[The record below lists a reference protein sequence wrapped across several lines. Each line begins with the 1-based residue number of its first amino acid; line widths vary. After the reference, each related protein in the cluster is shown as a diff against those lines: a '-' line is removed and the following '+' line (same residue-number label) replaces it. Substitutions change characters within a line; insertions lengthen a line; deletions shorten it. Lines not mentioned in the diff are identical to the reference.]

1 MTDRHY
7 LLLSR
12 GRSPGKMMAP
22 LPSASLMYISIYYL
36 LLVPCFRSSYPT
48 LSRTNTDRR
57 DVVMV
62 DMLLG
67 SAAAQAD
74 ERVRLHGG
82 RRRNCSS

>member
-22 LPSASLMYISIYYL
+22 LPSASLMYINITTCH
-36 LLVPCFRSSYPT
+36 VASSYPN